1 MMKLYRYKMHPQ
13 SLYHRESIFDIE
25 VRNYMS
31 DRVGAVR
38 IMKFKAAG
46 QRCRPFVRTPCV
58 FERGIKPLI
67 VKKFIGDGQNG
78 KRWNSP
84 RQ

>member
-1 MMKLYRYKMHPQ
+1 
-13 SLYHRESIFDIE
+13 
-25 VRNYMS
+25 MS
-31 DRVGAVR
+31 ETVGAVR
-38 IMKFKAAG
+38 ILKYKATG
-46 QRCRPFVRTPCV
+46 QRCRPFVRTPCEI
-58 FERGIKPLI
+58 ERGIKPPI

>member
-1 MMKLYRYKMHPQ
+1 
-13 SLYHRESIFDIE
+13 
-25 VRNYMS
+25 MS
-31 DRVGAVR
+31 DGVGAVK
-38 IMKFKAAG
+38 IMKFKATG

-67 VKKFIGDGQNG
+67 VKRFNFLNIGDGQNG